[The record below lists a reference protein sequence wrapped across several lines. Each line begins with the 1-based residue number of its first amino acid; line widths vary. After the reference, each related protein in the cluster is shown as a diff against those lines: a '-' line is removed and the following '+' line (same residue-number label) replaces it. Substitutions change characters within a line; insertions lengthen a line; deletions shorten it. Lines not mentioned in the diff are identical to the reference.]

1 MIDMPDSATRERAAT
16 ATDRNIVVTAGAG
29 TGKTTLLV
37 KRLLYLLLR
46 RSPPLTIDRIVALT
60 FTNKA
65 ANELKLRL
73 RTELS
78 KEPGNEL
85 AAKAFGELEKSQIGT
100 IHSFAAHLL
109 RLYPVESGIDPSF
122 QQDEGSLFI
131 NFFNQEWTLWL
142 DRELGPAGMRHEVWR
157 AALKVASL
165 EDLKALAT
173 DLAGELIPLDPT
185 MLTEEPSM
193 PSPIVTWLTD
203 LAQQAAVLRKAHP
216 KTNRLERML
225 DATVACLNRM
235 ADKGCNEEDRRMLEQ
250 DVPGITTTWSKAD
263 YARAK
268 SVVEIGQSLVTVQD
282 ERLRA
287 VLQLLAPF
295 ALECRT
301 RFVQRGYISFD
312 GLLAR
317 ARNLLRDYPSIRR
330 DLKHQFH
337 AILVDE
343 FQDTD
348 PVQYELILYLA
359 EAAGHEAR
367 DWREVRLE
375 PGKLFIVGDPKQ
387 SIYAF
392 RRADMEAY
400 DAVVEDQV
408 LAQSPPGERY
418 ALRTNFRSHQGL
430 LATINAFFAGVFPRE
445 STKGLQPKHDPLV
458 ANDAG
463 AESLES
469 ERVELRIVRPEEPD
483 ADAETASR
491 AEAEELARWLSEE
504 VLGREEII
512 EREVRAKIRPGH
524 VAVLF
529 RTLTGVRGY
538 LEALRRYAIPCLAE
552 GEKHFYER
560 QEVIDVVNLL
570 RTAANSHDRVA
581 LVGVL
586 RSALCGLPDVD
597 IEVLARGHLL
607 DYRIIAASASLPG
620 DIKEAFGKAAP
631 FYSLLRELHQRL
643 PRLPLTEVMD
653 GVLARAPLLEL
664 AAASLDQEQAVAN
677 LLKLRDLAAELAQQ
691 SDLTWDGFVA
701 ELTRRVSETPDEAE
715 SSLTE
720 DAAEGSDQGAVR
732 LLSIHKAKGLEF
744 PVVVLAGL
752 HRGTDRGEPRVF
764 VQHDWSTGI
773 LGVRVGDTQT
783 VGGVF
788 VGAKLAERQR
798 HEQGRVLYV
807 GMTRA
812 KRRLILSAGLPK
824 TISPDSFLVQVARG
838 VALDFDALKD
848 HTGGTAIPLE
858 DGEIFLQVVQ
868 GRPAHGELTH
878 KHVPVW
884 SQADDDISQLLARWA
899 ERARRMQ
906 EAASSPAF
914 TSPTALKQQMVETP
928 PFLGP
933 RRGSGGADLAQLI
946 GTLAHRILEGW
957 DFRLPSEQLYERVKV
972 VCPREIPAA
981 FVGQADSIITELQDM
996 FRTFAASAPYAELTK
1011 AVILGQEVPFTI
1023 PWDPDGRPR
1032 VMEGFIDLVYR
1043 LDGRVWVADYK
1054 TDRLSD
1060 DEVAGRVA
1068 DYRLQAR
1075 VYAEAVS
1082 RCLGVEK
1089 VGFKFL
1095 FLRNGLAVQA

>member
-37 KRLLYLLLR
+37 KRLLYLLLH
-46 RSPPLTIDRIVALT
+46 RSAPLTIDRIVALT

-73 RTELS
+73 RLELR

-109 RLYPVESGIDPSF
+109 RLYPVESDIDPSF

-173 DLAGELIPLDPT
+173 VLAGELIPLDPT

-193 PSPIVTWLTD
+193 PSPIANWLTD

-235 ADKGCNEEDRRMLEQ
+235 ADKGCDEEDRRMLER

-282 ERLRA
+282 ERLRPI
-287 VLQLLAPF
+287 LQLLAPF

-430 LATINAFFAGVFPRE
+430 LAPINAFFAGVFPPE
-445 STKGLQPKHDPLV
+445 PTKGLQPKHDPLV

-463 AESLES
+463 SESLES

-512 EREVRAKIRPGH
+512 EREVRTKIKPGH

-560 QEVIDVVNLL
+560 QEVIDIVNLL

-586 RSALCGLPDVD
+586 RSSLCGLPDVD
-597 IEVLARGHLL
+597 IEVLAREHLL

-631 FYSLLRELHQRL
+631 LYSLLRELHQRL
-643 PRLPLTEVMD
+643 PRLPLTEVID
-653 GVLARAPLLEL
+653 GMLARAPLLEL

-691 SDLTWDGFVA
+691 SDLTWHGFVA
-701 ELTRRVSETPDEAE
+701 ELTRRVSEPPDEAE

-752 HRGTDRGEPRVF
+752 HRGTDRREPRVF

-788 VGAKLAERQR
+788 LGAKLAERQR
-798 HEQGRVLYV
+798 YEHGRVLYV

-824 TISPDSFLVQVARG
+824 TISPDSFLAQVARG
-838 VALDFDALKD
+838 MALDFDALKD
-848 HTGGTAIPLE
+848 HTGSTTLPLE
-858 DGEIFLQVVQ
+858 DGEIFFQVVQ
-868 GRPAHGELTH
+868 GRPAHGELRH

-884 SQADDDISQLLARWA
+884 SQADDDISELLARWV
-899 ERARRMQ
+899 ERTRRKQ

-914 TSPTALKQQMVETP
+914 TSPTVLRQQMVETP
-928 PFLGP
+928 PFPGP
-933 RRGSGGADLAQLI
+933 RRGRGGADLAQLI
-946 GTLAHRILEGW
+946 GTLAHRVLEGW
-957 DFRLPSEQLYERVKV
+957 DFRLPSEELNERVKV
-972 VCPREIPAA
+972 VCAREIPAA
-981 FVGQADSIITELQDM
+981 FVGQVDIILTELQDL

-1023 PWDPDGRPR
+1023 PWHPDGRPC

-1068 DYRLQAR
+1068 DYHLQAR